1 MIPGLWLL
9 QAGDPAREI
18 GAISS
23 SPMEY
28 LKLVLVLG
36 FILVLAFFVLRLGLP
51 RVAGV
56 RQVAA
61 GAIQVA
67 ARYPLE
73 PKKNLYVIRVG
84 EDYFLVGTTESAMQY
99 LTALESSRIEA
110 TLAKADA
117 APQREFGAWM
127 QAFRRSKGSS

>member
-1 MIPGLWLL
+1 MTAGLWLL
-9 QAGDPAREI
+9 QADDPAREI
-18 GAISS
+18 GAIGSS
-23 SPMEY
+23 GMEY
-28 LKLVLVLG
+28 LKLVLVLTL
-36 FILVLAFFVLRLGLP
+36 ILVLAFVVLRLGLP

-99 LTALESSRIEA
+99 LTALESSRIEPA
-110 TLAKADA
+110 LAKADA
-117 APQREFGAWM
+117 VPQREFGAWM